1 MPVVLRLYSDLVCP
15 FCFVAER
22 SSLPRLLEDFD
33 LALDWVGYEL
43 HPETPT
49 GGVPL
54 AEVFP
59 NAAAMLRSVQAFAG
73 RFGIPDLQPPERLVP
88 TRRILA
94 VAEHARAAGRLDA
107 FLALAFDAH
116 WRRGWGIETDEDLR
130 WIAREAGLAPEEAV
144 AAAAD
149 PALHRKVAAAREQAL
164 AAGVTS
170 IPTFEFRQDAEAVG
184 AGAPPSPLR
193 IVGCQPYPVLA
204 EAAARAGA
212 TRVR

>member
-1 MPVVLRLYSDLVCP
+1 MPVVLRLYSDLICP

-22 SSLPRLLEDFD
+22 SSLPRLLEDFV

-43 HPETPT
+43 HPDTPT

-54 AEVFP
+54 TQFLP

-73 RFGIPDLQPPERLVP
+73 RFGIADLAPPERLAP

-94 VAEHARAAGRLDA
+94 VAEHARAAGKLDA

-149 PALHRKVAAAREQAL
+149 PALLRRVAAAREQAL

-170 IPTFEFRQDAEAVG
+170 IPTFEFRPGAEVG
-184 AGAPPSPLR
+184 AGKPAAAQR